1 MYNRTITDV
10 PVALFLGAGATRPLG
25 KMLMKE
31 FIDHLHTDSRFGS
44 DPLFQRIVYERP
56 DLEYLFEELDDW
68 TQKGY
73 VQRDLPGVRSLNILG
88 KAEESGSFF
97 NLLDPKRFTGILN
110 EAAELQND
118 LRKRVFDAYKDI
130 NDRAQ
135 VASLFVP
142 LLDGIFNELNP
153 QKFPLVVFTTNYD
166 PAVEMFCQQCST
178 SYALEDGFFQ
188 DQAAGAFFWKRE
200 KFDSFKVLGEKK
212 TIVLFKLHGSARWVR
227 RDDKVMKLPFALYAD
242 AGEDYENALIY
253 PATRKVALDDP
264 FFTAYDYFQRTMD
277 ACGCCIVIGYSF
289 RDYDALTKLASASI
303 FSPRLKLLVVDPN
316 AGALCQQLSER
327 GIRCTPA
334 PQEFGKDG
342 EYLHW
347 VSVHVGQALRSLPP
361 AR

>member
-1 MYNRTITDV
+1 MYSREITNA

-25 KMLMKE
+25 KMLMEE
-31 FIDHLHTDSRFGS
+31 FIDHLHTDSRFVS
-44 DPLFQRIVYERP
+44 NPLFQRIVSKHY
-56 DLEYLFEELDDW
+56 DLEYLFEELEDW

-73 VQRDLPGVRSLNILG
+73 IQRDLPGATANQNILG
-88 KAEESGSFF
+88 NSDKAVPLSSLADSINFT
-97 NLLDPKRFTGILN
+97 DIPK
-110 EAAELQND
+110 EAAKLQIA
-118 LRKRVFDAYKDI
+118 LRREVFEAYKDI
-130 NDRAQ
+130 NDRVK

-142 LLDGIFNELNP
+142 LLDGIFTQLNP

-166 PAVEMFCQQCST
+166 PAVELFCQQCSST
-178 SYALEDGFFQ
+178 YELEDGFFH

-200 KFDSFKVLGEKK
+200 KFDSFKLLGQRK

-227 RDDKVMKLPFALYAD
+227 RGHQIMKLPFALYAD
-242 AGEDYENALIY
+242 AADDYENALIY
-253 PATRKVALDDP
+253 PATRKVALADP

-277 ACGCCIVIGYSF
+277 GCGSCIVIGYSF
-289 RDYDALTKLASASI
+289 RDYDALMKLASASI

-316 AGALCQQLSER
+316 AEGLCHQLSDR

-347 VSVHVGQALRSLPP
+347 ASVHVAEALKT
-361 AR
+361 